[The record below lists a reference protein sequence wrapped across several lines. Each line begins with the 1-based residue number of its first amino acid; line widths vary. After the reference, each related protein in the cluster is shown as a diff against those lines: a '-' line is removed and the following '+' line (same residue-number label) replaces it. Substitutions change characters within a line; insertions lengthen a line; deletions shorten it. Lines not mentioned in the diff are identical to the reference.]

1 MDGKIRLPELVL
13 LLLLLPSLEAEEADD
28 VVERAK
34 ENLARGEVFRMAV
47 SWDPTE
53 SDLAVV
59 LSGLGGPLIL
69 GRFSFTD
76 FVDGLRAVRPPDGSR
91 RD

>member
-1 MDGKIRLPELVL
+1 MWELV
-13 LLLLLPSLEAEEADD
+13 LLLLPSLEAEEVDD
-28 VVERAK
+28 VERAK
-34 ENLARGEVFRMAV
+34 ENRARGEVIRMAV

-59 LSGLGGPLIL
+59 VSGLGGALIL
-69 GRFSFTD
+69 GRFSVAD
-76 FVDGLRAVRPPDGSR
+76 FVDGLRAVRPPDGRR

>member
-1 MDGKIRLPELVL
+1 MRELVL
-13 LLLLLPSLEAEEADD
+13 SLLPSLEAEEADD

-34 ENLARGEVFRMAV
+34 ENRALGEVIRMAV

-59 LSGLGGPLIL
+59 VSGLGGPLIL
-69 GRFSFTD
+69 GRLSFAD
-76 FVDGLRAVRPPDGSR
+76 FVDGLRAVRPPDGRR

>member
-1 MDGKIRLPELVL
+1 M
-13 LLLLLPSLEAEEADD
+13 LPSLEAEEVDD
-28 VVERAK
+28 VERAK
-34 ENLARGEVFRMAV
+34 ENRARGEVIRMAV

-59 LSGLGGPLIL
+59 VSGLGGALIL
-69 GRFSFTD
+69 GRFSVAD
-76 FVDGLRAVRPPDGSR
+76 FVDGLRAVRPPDGRR

>member
-1 MDGKIRLPELVL
+1 M
-13 LLLLLPSLEAEEADD
+13 LLLLPSLEAEEVDD
-28 VVERAK
+28 VERAK
-34 ENLARGEVFRMAV
+34 ENRARGEVIRMAV

-59 LSGLGGPLIL
+59 VSGLGGALIL
-69 GRFSFTD
+69 GRFSVAD
-76 FVDGLRAVRPPDGSR
+76 FVDGLRAVRPPDGRR